1 MNIEIRD
8 DRFLDI
14 VPEDLE
20 LETLANGFAFTEGPI
35 WHPHEKHLT
44 FSDIPN
50 NRMHRWSERRGVKVF
65 RKSSNMAN
73 GNTYDLEGR
82 ILSCEHAT
90 SRVTRTEGKNS
101 LKVLASH
108 YEGKEL
114 NSPNDIVVRRDG
126 TIWFTDPTFGRLG
139 GTGLVRKM
147 NSIIVASTADPDSF
161 ELKQPNGRIHARPQ
175 RALRCRYAAPA
186 HPAFRHRRRRRLVW
200 RRSVRRVD
208 RGCRC
213 AGWTE
218 DRQRRPCVLCRARFH
233 VYHPDD
239 PTFTWGH
246 GFLAT
251 PYGLGWL
258 FDSIRGRSS
267 ALYVADTPHACTCA
281 PGRFADHFT
290 VRGATA

>member
-14 VPEDLE
+14 VPDDLE
-20 LETLANGFAFTEGPI
+20 LETLADGFAFTEGPI

-65 RKSSNMAN
+65 RNPSNMAN

-90 SRVTRTEGKNS
+90 SRVTRTEGKKS

-108 YEGKEL
+108 YDGKEL

-126 TIWFTDPTFGRLG
+126 SIWFTDPTFGRLG
-139 GTGLVRKM
+139 GTGLVRKLELDHRGVYR
-147 NSIIVASTADPDSF
+147 IDPDTF
-161 ELKQPNGRIHARPQ
+161 LLTLLATGFGQPNGLAFTLDHN
-175 RALRCRYAAPA
+175 ALYVADTPRL
-186 HPAFRHRRRRRLVW
+186 HIRRFDIDDDGGL
-200 RRSVRRVD
+200 SGGEVRRVD
-208 RGCRC
+208 RGGCRC

-218 DRQRRPCVLCRARFH
+218 DRQRRPRVLRRSRWRPRLPPGRWRMPGCYPHARVLCELH
-233 VYHPDD
+233 
-239 PTFTWGH
+239 
-246 GFLAT
+246 
-251 PYGLGWL
+251 LG
-258 FDSIRGRSS
+258 
-267 ALYVADTPHACTCA
+267 
-281 PGRFADHFT
+281 
-290 VRGATA
+290 